1 MFSFSRTNLKL
12 RNIHVAPK
20 LVKKVISNLD
30 LFKTSGLDFNPVVVL
45 KSFESELSYLEQI
58 LFPDCWRVSSL
69 FSAFRNVERKSMAKS
84 YRPICLLS
92 VVSKILGKILNNRLV
107 DHLEKYDLSLFQRL
121 IL

>member
-58 LFPDCWRVSSL
+58 LLPRLLESL
-69 FSAFRNVERKSMAKS
+69 V
-84 YRPICLLS
+84 PVLCI
-92 VVSKILGKILNNRLV
+92 
-107 DHLEKYDLSLFQRL
+107 
-121 IL
+121 